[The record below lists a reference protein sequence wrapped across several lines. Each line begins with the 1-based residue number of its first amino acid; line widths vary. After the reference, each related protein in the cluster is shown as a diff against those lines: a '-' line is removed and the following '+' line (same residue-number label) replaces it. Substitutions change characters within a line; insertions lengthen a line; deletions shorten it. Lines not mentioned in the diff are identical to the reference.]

1 MHHKYLQV
9 RWKWL
14 KIDSSLRT
22 CRSILIAY
30 KWKDLEQECIPV
42 GSVPAERWPYSGAC
56 CSGGIWSWGGW
67 VVSAPGGGGVWSR
80 GDGGVCSQGDLVP
93 GGCLVRGV
101 SAPPGGCLLP
111 GGVCSRGVSA
121 PGGWSS
127 TPPLGPGRYPC
138 PPPWTEWMTDRCK
151 NITLA
156 KTSFRPVIK
165 DRNNYLSQPL

>member
-56 CSGGIWSWGGW
+56 CSGGVWSWGGW

-93 GGCLVRGV
+93 GGCLVRGGVCSPRGV
-101 SAPPGGCLLP
+101 SAPW
-111 GGVCSRGVSA
+111 GVSA
-121 PGGWSS
+121 PGGC
-127 TPPLGPGRYPC
+127 LLQGGGQVL
-138 PPPWTEWMTDRCK
+138 PPWDQAGTPAPPHEQNEWQTGVKILPWPKLR
-151 NITLA
+151 
-156 KTSFRPVIK
+156 FGR
-165 DRNNYLSQPL
+165 